1 MLARLSMKSSLFAKG
16 SRLKFIRYCTQNY
29 VQNFRQEKRG
39 SIEYDI
45 KKIKIKKNMLWNPD
59 KMLRYISKIQR
70 TAWYEN
76 KIVRVFY
83 QPAVRILYGY
93 ILLVQ
98 KIKDL
103 FYISNEA

>member
-1 MLARLSMKSSLFAKG
+1 
-16 SRLKFIRYCTQNY
+16 
-29 VQNFRQEKRG
+29 
-39 SIEYDI
+39 
-45 KKIKIKKNMLWNPD
+45 
-59 KMLRYISKIQR
+59 MLRYISKIPR